1 MLTYKPLFYDI
12 DVNLILGYATAIF
25 RISVTL
31 MDKST
36 ALIRLNDWSRQGRY
50 VFTVADLAK
59 IFHEDNPRTLHAGL
73 QRLVAD
79 GLLERPV
86 RGVYLFALS
95 PQRGDANT
103 LEHIA
108 RALRR
113 GGYSYVSLE
122 SALSEHGAISQVP
135 MDRLTVMT
143 TGRRG
148 TYKTRYGTIEFI
160 HTRRRPIDLLAG
172 VRDAGRPLRLATAQ
186 AAWRDLKRVGRNT
199 QLVDTRE
206 LDNG

>member
-1 MLTYKPLFYDI
+1 MEK
-12 DVNLILGYATAIF
+12 NTAI
-25 RISVTL
+25 
-31 MDKST
+31 K
-36 ALIRLNDWSRQGRY
+36 RLTDWSRQGRY

-59 IFHEDNPRTLHAGL
+59 IFHEDSARTLHASL
-73 QRLVAD
+73 QRLVSD

-86 RGVYLFALS
+86 RGVYLYALA
-95 PQRGDANT
+95 PQRGDSNT

-113 GGYSYVSLE
+113 GDYSYVSLE

-135 MDRLTVMT
+135 MGRLTVMT

-148 TYKTRYGTIEFI
+148 TYKTPFGTIEFI
-160 HTRRRPIDLLAG
+160 HTKRRPQELLSG
-172 VRDAGRPLRLATAQ
+172 VRDVGRPLRLATAQ

-199 QLVDTRE
+199 QLVDRTE
-206 LDNG
+206 LQHG